1 MRLTFTTGIPQLDE
15 QLGGGIPEGSSL
27 LYLNQPAVSADIFV
41 LQSFYTA
48 VRSGAHGLFFTNV
61 KPPEMIMAD
70 FDKAG
75 FSLEEFADRIDFID
89 AYSALIGAPTTARYL
104 VPDPYTMESVL
115 TTLEQA
121 VSDHPGAILALD
133 SLSTMVDYVGEEA
146 FVQGHERLDALLAA
160 QGLTLACAT
169 DWDYDNPATNEALRQ
184 MDSVVSLKG
193 VEEKVIFG
201 HYFAVEKAKWLGD
214 SAHESVLFKVAPLGG
229 VRVYIPKIIV
239 TGPFDAGKSTF
250 VKTLSTRSVS
260 VERMGTTVALDH
272 GIIDHEGITAEVFGT
287 PGQRRFDPIILQLAA
302 NALGIVLIIDS
313 TVKEDLPRAME
324 IIELVQKRGLP
335 LIIAA
340 NKQDLGEAMSESDI
354 RKSLEL
360 SDRTFIMPCTATDVD
375 SVRAVFAT
383 LITQIMHPESEKQ

>member
-1 MRLTFTTGIPQLDE
+1 MTFTTGIPQLDE

-41 LQSFYTA
+41 FQSFHTA
-48 VRSGAHGLFFTNV
+48 VRSGTHGLFFTNV
-61 KPPEMIMAD
+61 KPPEMILAD

-75 FSLEEFADRIDFID
+75 FSLEEIADRIDFID
-89 AYSALIGAPTTARYL
+89 AYSSLIGAPSTARYV
-104 VPDPYTMESVL
+104 VPDPHTMESIM

-121 VSDHPGAILALD
+121 VTDHPGAILALD

-146 FVQGHERLDALLAA
+146 FVEGHTRLDELLAA

-169 DWDYDNPATNEALRQ
+169 DWNYDNPATIETLRQ
-184 MDSVVSLKG
+184 MDGVVSLKG
-193 VEEKVIFG
+193 VQEKVIFG
-201 HYFAVEKAKWLGD
+201 HYFTVEKAKWMD
-214 SAHESVLFKVAPLGG
+214 DRAHESILFKVAPLGG

-272 GIIDHEGITAEVFGT
+272 GIVDHGGVTAEVFGT

-302 NALGIVLIIDS
+302 NALGIVIIIDS
-313 TVKEDLPRAME
+313 TVKEDLPRARE
-324 IIELVQKRGLP
+324 IIDLVQKRGLP

-340 NKQDLGEAMSESDI
+340 NKQDLGQAMAEGEIRES
-354 RKSLEL
+354 LGL
-360 SDRTFIMPCTATDVD
+360 PDRTFIIPCTATDKD
-375 SVRAVFAT
+375 SVRSVFAT
-383 LITQIMHPESEKQ
+383 LINQIMHPESDRQ

>member
-1 MRLTFTTGIPQLDE
+1 VTFTTGIPQLDE

-41 LQSFYTA
+41 FQSFYTA

-61 KPPEMIMAD
+61 KPPEMILAD

-75 FSLEEFADRIDFID
+75 FSLEEFGDRVEFID
-89 AYSALIGAPTTARYL
+89 AYSTLVGAPTTAKYI
-104 VPDPYTMESVL
+104 VPDPHTMESIL

-121 VSDHPGAILALD
+121 VGDHPGAILALD
-133 SLSTMVDYVGEEA
+133 SLSTMVDYVGEPA
-146 FVQGHERLDALLAA
+146 FIEGHTRLEKLLAA

-169 DWDYDNPATNEALRQ
+169 DWNYENPETNETLRH
-184 MDSVVSLKG
+184 MDGVVSLKG
-193 VEEKVIFG
+193 VQEKVIFG
-201 HYFAVEKAKWLGD
+201 HYFTVEKAKWMD
-214 SAHESVLFKVAPLGG
+214 DQSQESILFKVAPLGG

-272 GIIDHEGITAEVFGT
+272 GVVDHGGVTAEVFGT

-302 NALGIVLIIDS
+302 NALGIVIIIDS
-313 TVKEDLPRAME
+313 TEKDDLPRAKE
-324 IIELVQKRGLP
+324 IIDLVQKRGLP

-340 NKQDLGEAMSESDI
+340 NKQDLGQAMAKKDI
-354 RKSLEL
+354 RESLGL
-360 SDRTFIMPCTATDVD
+360 TKRTFIVPCTATDTE
-375 SVRAVFAT
+375 SVRTVFQT
-383 LITQIMHPESEKQ
+383 LISQIMHPESDIE